1 MAVHLRCFFTDTIS
15 LTLDTV
21 IVLLFLRVNNGACS
35 SPGELGGDAI
45 LDVLDGTFAP
55 TGRLPVTVRVAL
67 DISCMLL

>member
-1 MAVHLRCFFTDTIS
+1 MH
-15 LTLDTV
+15 
-21 IVLLFLRVNNGACS
+21 GACS

-67 DISCMLL
+67 DIYIVCFALVSC